1 MEQSRIIPPLI
12 WLFCVLFLSIGQT
25 QADSKP
31 KSANPTLFSLSS
43 SSGSQNQAITLTGQN
58 FGNKKGKIFF
68 GKTKL
73 NENKIASWSNNSV
86 TTSVPKGSGKVSVQ
100 LMTRNKKSS
109 NKLTFTYG
117 NSNSSDSG
125 SISSPTLSS
134 LSPSSGLQD
143 QTITLNGQNFGSKK
157 GRIYFGSAELDE
169 NKIASWT
176 NTQVTTS
183 VPKGR
188 GTVNVQLM
196 TSNEK
201 RSNNLTFT
209 YSSNNSG
216 GSGTS
221 FLSNFKVFANNDLG
235 MHCVDDDFSV
245 FSILP
250 PYNVINA
257 QVIGQDANGKPQ
269 LVSKDAV
276 ILRYSAIPDSK
287 NSLNS
292 TSIGKTNFWDIDPV
306 KGKSYVE
313 LLFGA
318 NLAKGQGIKNLYMP
332 ADAPAVSNTSFAWS
346 DHLGMFAAE
355 GIPIFPIDDENIPNN
370 YNPYPM
376 LRVSAFDAKNPS
388 VELAHTDVVVPVS
401 DETTCNN
408 CHATTN
414 MDTLSK
420 TDTTKYQGVLWSTKS
435 NISAQA
441 RENVLI
447 LHDINQGTQLTASQ
461 PVLCAGCH
469 YSPAL
474 DLAGIGQPSGNQ
486 VGHKW
491 MSQVMHD
498 YHAKEMTKDQVNGK
512 TIYDS
517 PAPIAG
523 LDPSLNGVPPA
534 DQQACYQCHP
544 GSITKCLRGAM
555 TDAVTCQNC
564 HGNMA
569 AVGGAHPLKSSGP
582 IDQVNAAANQTRK
595 AWSDEPRC
603 QSCHTG
609 DAVNH
614 MTPTGASLASDG
626 IRLMHAF
633 DQNDPS
639 ASPFLATNKRFAE
652 NDNKLFRF
660 SKGHSGV
667 ACEAC
672 HGSTHAIWPSDAE
685 HPNDDIAPNDLQGHA
700 GTISECTACHKA
712 GSLPLTTAGPHG
724 MHNVGDN
731 RWALDEDRGHPA
743 FFEKNPNECKA
754 CHGNDLRGTALSR
767 VAADRSWQTEW
778 GTKSV
783 KKGQPVGCY
792 TCHNGPDGD

>member
-1 MEQSRIIPPLI
+1 MELSRKAPPLI
-12 WLFCVLFLSIGQT
+12 CFFCVLFLSIGQT
-25 QADSKP
+25 QADSKS
-31 KSANPTLFSLSS
+31 KNTNPALSSLSP
-43 SSGSQNQAITLTGQN
+43 SSGIQNQTITLTGQN
-58 FGNKKGKIFF
+58 FGSKKGKIYF
-68 GKTKL
+68 GSTKL
-73 NENKIASWSNNSV
+73 SENKIASWSNTRV
-86 TTSVPKGSGKVSVQ
+86 TTLVPEGSGTVDVE
-100 LMTRNKKSS
+100 LMTSNEKRS
-109 NKLTFTYG
+109 NKQSFKY
-117 NSNSSDSG
+117 SKSSSDSSD
-125 SISSPTLSS
+125 SITSPQLSS
-134 LSPSSGLQD
+134 LSPSSGLQN
-143 QTITLNGQNFGSKK
+143 QTIALTGQNFGSKK
-157 GRIYFGSAELDE
+157 GKIYFGSAELIED
-169 NKIASWT
+169 KIASWT
-176 NTQVTTS
+176 NTQVKTS
-183 VPKGR
+183 VPKGS
-188 GTVNVQLM
+188 GTVSVQLM
-196 TSNEK
+196 TSSEK
-201 RSNNLTFT
+201 RSNKLTFT

-216 GSGTS
+216 GSGQGTS
-221 FLSNFKVFANNDLG
+221 FLSNFKILANNDLG

-250 PYNVINA
+250 PYNVLNA
-257 QVIGQDANGKPQ
+257 QVIAQDANGKPK
-269 LVSKDAV
+269 LVDKNAV
-276 ILRYSAIPDSK
+276 ILRYSPIPDSN
-287 NSLNS
+287 NSINS
-292 TSIGKTNFWDIDPV
+292 TSIGKTNFWDIEPTRN
-306 KGKSYVE
+306 KSYVE

-318 NLAKGQGIKNLYMP
+318 NLANGQGIKDLYMP
-332 ADAPAVSNTSFAWS
+332 ADAPALSNTSFGWS

-355 GIPIFPIDDENIPNN
+355 GIPIFPFDDQNN

-408 CHATTN
+408 CHATGIGAASDN
-414 MDTLSK
+414 K
-420 TDTTKYQGVLWSTKS
+420 VLWSK
-435 NISAQA
+435 NPVISAQA

-447 LHDINQGTQLTASQ
+447 LHDLNQGTQLVANQ

-498 YHAKEMTKDQVNGK
+498 YHANQMTQVQVNGK
-512 TIYDS
+512 TIFDS

-544 GSITKCLRGAM
+544 GSKTKCLRGAM
-555 TDAVTCQNC
+555 TETVTCQNC
-564 HGNMA
+564 HGDME
-569 AVGGAHPLKSSGP
+569 AVGGAHPLKPSGP
-582 IDQVNAAANQTRK
+582 INQVNLAANQTRK
-595 AWSDEPRC
+595 AWVDEPRC

-614 MTPTGASLASDG
+614 MTPTGASLANDG

-667 ACEAC
+667 ACEGC
-672 HGSTHAIWPSDAE
+672 HGSTHAIWPSDAD
-685 HPNDDIAPNDLQGHA
+685 HPNDDIASNDLQGHA
-700 GTISECTACHKA
+700 GTISECTTCHKA
-712 GSLPLTTAGPHG
+712 GSLSLTTAGPHG
-724 MHNVGDN
+724 MHNVGDL

-743 FFEKNPNECKA
+743 FFEKNPDECKA
-754 CHGNDLRGTALSR
+754 CHGSDLRGTVLSR

-792 TCHNGPDGD
+792 TCHNGPDDD